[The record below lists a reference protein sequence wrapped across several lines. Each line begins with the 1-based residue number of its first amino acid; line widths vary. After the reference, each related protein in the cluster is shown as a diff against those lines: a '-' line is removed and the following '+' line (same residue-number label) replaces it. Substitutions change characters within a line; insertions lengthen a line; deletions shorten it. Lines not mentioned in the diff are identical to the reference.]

1 MKTILD
7 KFDKCKRLD
16 KETTMCLYKVSSKV
30 LINLV
35 TESKIKISP
44 DFQRTLNNEKVE
56 GIKLASSK
64 SNTWYQTHGDF
75 ILGVIFKDNLGNG
88 DYYLLD
94 GQHRLK
100 ALTTITSDID
110 IFLKVIQFDSIS
122 SMKHYF
128 KSINQNS
135 NLETEYNISDND
147 YCDDIKTFLKK
158 QFELYYSK
166 AFSCRTTTR
175 GNRDNIDEH
184 VLLFDNEIIKTVYK
198 DRDFDNGAYLWN
210 IIKEVNI
217 VVRNKFAKY
226 QLDKELHKYLK
237 QSDEEAIIN
246 NDYFLC
252 LKNIEFQDHLMN
264 NEIQIEYIPLSK
276 QKKQTSPK
284 FKTNTI

>member
-16 KETTMCLYKVSSKV
+16 KETTMCLYKVSSHI

-35 TESKIKISP
+35 TEDKIKISP
-44 DFQRTLNNEKVE
+44 DFQRTLNSSKVE

-75 ILGVIFKDNLGNG
+75 ILGVIFKDTLGNG

-100 ALTTITSDID
+100 ALTTITSEID
-110 IFLKVIQFDSIS
+110 IFLKVVHFDSIS

-147 YCDDIKTFLKK
+147 YCDDIRTFLKK
-158 QFELYYSK
+158 QFQLYYPK

-184 VLLFDNEIIKTVYK
+184 VSMFDNNVIKNVYK
-198 DRDFDNGAYLWN
+198 AKEFDNGAYFWN
-210 IIKEVNI
+210 IIKQLNTLVKLEFV
-217 VVRNKFAKY
+217 KY
-226 QLDKELHKYLK
+226 QKNKELHKYLK
-237 QSDEEAIIN
+237 QSDEEPIIK
-246 NDYFLC
+246 NDYYLC
-252 LKNIEFQDHLMN
+252 LKNVFPIDSEN
-264 NEIQIEYIPLSK
+264 NINIKPPIITLGELKSE
-276 QKKQTSPK
+276 SPVK
-284 FKTNTI
+284 FKTV